1 MWKISLCFVGLALL
15 GLAGCASGGAR
26 PNGLTDCAA
35 GTAVACHDSPDR
47 SKAGQDGSAGMG
59 HGMM

>member
-1 MWKISLCFVGLALL
+1 MWKILLSFVGLALL
-15 GLAGCASGGAR
+15 GLAACAEGGAK
-26 PNGLTDCAA
+26 PGGLSDCAA

-47 SKAGQDGSAGMG
+47 SRAGQDGSAGMG